1 MAFFSQGA
9 GAEVQVRM
17 TPENVGQGE
26 AYLVTVSS
34 SEPLKDVRGEWRG
47 KAFSFYPAES
57 GRSYSAALGIDLDE
71 EPGRYGHL
79 LSLTDEKGHVSQAV
93 FGFEVLKRE
102 FPVQRL
108 TLPKGMVTLSSKN
121 LSRVRRES
129 EIVRGI
135 WQSGVKKKLWKREFM
150 VPLEGEVISGFGLR
164 RILNNK
170 PRNPHSGVDLRA
182 SAETP
187 VLASSDGVV
196 AFTGEHFFSGKCVY
210 LDHGL
215 EIFTMYFHLSEI
227 RVSQGQQVNLGQV
240 IGTVGSTGRATGP
253 HLHWG
258 VRIGAS
264 RVDPFSLVRLFQ

>member
-1 MAFFSQGA
+1 MAFFSQV
-9 GAEVQVRM
+9 AEAQVQVQMR
-17 TPENVGQGE
+17 PEKVGQGE

-47 KAFSFYPAES
+47 KTFSFYPDED
-57 GRSYSAALGIDLDE
+57 GRSYSAALGIDLE
-71 EPGRYGHL
+71 AEPGRYGLL
-79 LSLTDEKGHVSQAV
+79 LSMTDQKGHVNQAV

-108 TLPKGMVTLSSKN
+108 TLPKEMVTLSSKN
-121 LSRVRRES
+121 LARVRRES

-135 WQSGVKKKLWKREFM
+135 WQSGVKEKLWLRGFV

-164 RILNNK
+164 RILNDK
-170 PRNPHSGVDLRA
+170 PRSAHTGVDLRA
-182 SAETP
+182 RAETP
-187 VLASSDGVV
+187 VHASSDGVV

-210 LDHGL
+210 LDHGM

-227 RVSQGQQVNLGQV
+227 RVSRGQQVDLGQV
-240 IGTVGSTGRATGP
+240 IGTVGNTGRATGP